1 MTKVNDTQE
10 NLQKC
15 ICGQCPSYNECMKG
29 KSEGLY
35 CARGKSSCE
44 FEKKGCI
51 CGACPVTSEFNLDKL
66 YYCEIGKAE

>member
-1 MTKVNDTQE
+1 MAKVTDTQE
-10 NLQKC
+10 NMRKC
-15 ICGQCPSYNECMKG
+15 ICGQCPSYNECMKN

-35 CARGKSSCE
+35 CARGESSCE

-51 CGACPVTSEFNLDKL
+51 CGACPLTSEFGLDKL